1 MIGRKAEKE
10 EAKRRC
16 VVGCFSR
23 GTRQDNHEHC
33 AMSQRQV
40 SLAQHNL
47 HCAATIFIQ
56 VFIITQHT
64 SIESGKASVS
74 LRPQDMTV

>member
-10 EAKRRC
+10 EAERRC

-23 GTRQDNHEHC
+23 GIRQDNHEHC

-47 HCAATIFIQ
+47 RCAATIFIQ
-56 VFIITQHT
+56 VFITQHT

-74 LRPQDMTV
+74 LRPQDTTV